1 MTVDAGWFGTRSS
14 VVVIGARIGH
24 CLKIC
29 QMLNGLTYKRKKKSM
44 QVEWPRSHRH
54 SQACGRMTRTVGE
67 DNRLLRVVDIRM
79 PHPVGNGATALQL
92 LSPKQFV
99 RKEVL

>member
-1 MTVDAGWFGTRSS
+1 
-14 VVVIGARIGH
+14 
-24 CLKIC
+24 
-29 QMLNGLTYKRKKKSM
+29 MLNGSTYKRKKKSM

-79 PHPVGNGATALQL
+79 PHPVGNGATAAAVA
-92 LSPKQFV
+92 LSETVCPKRGPVKGNLPDSSFHHDFL
-99 RKEVL
+99 ETT